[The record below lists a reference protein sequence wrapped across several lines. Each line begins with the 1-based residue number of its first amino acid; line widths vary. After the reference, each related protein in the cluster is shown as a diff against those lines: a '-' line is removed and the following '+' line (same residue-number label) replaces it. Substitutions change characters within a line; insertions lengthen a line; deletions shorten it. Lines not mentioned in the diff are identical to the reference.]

1 MNIGNNLYF
10 TFFVTRQN
18 ESFYLMG
25 CEKINTWIRHNL
37 ISLNATN
44 SIKVVESKTP
54 PFVSKLNIID
64 TSCFMI
70 TNLSMAI
77 NNINISSRDRLCA
90 IKITCDQWLKI
101 IDKNPTSKFIFV
113 FDYSYDPRLDSRK
126 IMRSA
131 KNIFGESANKLK
143 NIDLQKLYFTIKDVE
158 RKRRVNN
165 MQTRTLETK
174 QFQDDFIKFC
184 KDNLSLENQ
193 KDVIKLIYS
202 DEFGMYPVNLSLISA
217 FSSFDYAFM
226 KIYIQRPNVSF
237 VLSNSEAD
245 IAIGSIVARER
256 SIPINEITIYSN
268 DSDMITFARG
278 ANLIR
283 RYRTNHIIH
292 GWMKIK
298 TSDIYKRFGLKHKT
312 FCFLPL
318 LLGCDY
324 TKGRC
329 GLQGAL
335 AELTSTSTYV
345 NRLTPNEMMGVLI
358 YRHPELFEKSIEY
371 KKFRFADIKKEYI
384 YLYMKVQLVCHD
396 WRNINWINIESLIN
410 SLTYINV
417 DEEES
422 KSIVLSVLE
431 ANSIPIIPLFNKL
444 IGGLSSFESYK
455 TIYEEFEFQ

>member
-1 MNIGNNLYF
+1 
-10 TFFVTRQN
+10 
-18 ESFYLMG
+18 MG
-25 CEKINTWIRHNL
+25 CEKLNFWIRQNL

-44 SIKVVESKTP
+44 SIKVIESKLP

-64 TSCFMI
+64 TSCFAI
-70 TNLSMAI
+70 TNLSMVV

-90 IKITCDQWLKI
+90 IKIMCDQWIKI
-101 IDKNPTSKFIFV
+101 IDKNPSSKFIFV
-113 FDYSYDPRLDSRK
+113 FDYLYDPHIDSRK
-126 IMRSA
+126 IMRAA
-131 KNIFGESANKLK
+131 KNIFGENANKLN
-143 NIDLQKLYFTIKDVE
+143 NIDLQNLYFTIKDVE
-158 RKRRVNN
+158 RKRRVEN
-165 MQTRTLETK
+165 MQKKTLETK
-174 QFQDDFIKFC
+174 QFQDEFIKFC

-202 DEFGMYPVNLSLISA
+202 EEFGMYPVDLSLISA
-217 FSSFDYAFM
+217 FSSFNYAFM

-245 IAIGSIVARER
+245 IAIGSIIAREK
-256 SIPINEITIYSN
+256 SIPLSQITIYSN

-283 RYRTNHIIH
+283 RYRTNHIVH

-335 AELTSTSTYV
+335 AELILKSNYI
-345 NRLTPNEMMGVLI
+345 NKFTPNEIMGVLI

-371 KKFRFADIKKEYI
+371 NRFRFADIKKEYI

-396 WRNINWINIESLIN
+396 WRNINWINTESLIN
-410 SLTYINV
+410 ALTYINV

-422 KSIVLSVLE
+422 KYIVSSVLE
-431 ANSIPIIPLFNKL
+431 ANSIPIIPLFNKM
-444 IGGLSSFESYK
+444 IGGLSNFEQYKALYDEFSF
-455 TIYEEFEFQ
+455 Q